1 MEADRA
7 LPPPR
12 RLARITQ
19 LVLEVGHRALL
30 QLQLGPEDDY
40 EDHEA
45 RQADEN
51 SPQRLVL
58 LLQLFT
64 GSSKSRKLVL

>member
-12 RLARITQ
+12 RLARIAQ

-30 QLQLGPEDDY
+30 QLQLGPDDDY
-40 EDHEA
+40 EDHEDH
-45 RQADEN
+45 QLEDEN

-58 LLQLFT
+58 LLQIFT
-64 GSSKSRKLVL
+64 